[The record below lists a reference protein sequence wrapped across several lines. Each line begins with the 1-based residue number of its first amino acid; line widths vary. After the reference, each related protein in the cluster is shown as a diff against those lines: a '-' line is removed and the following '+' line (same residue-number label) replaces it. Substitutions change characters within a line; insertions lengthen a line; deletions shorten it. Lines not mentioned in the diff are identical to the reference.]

1 MCSQARSQTLLNF
14 QSSIRTPSA
23 TLTQTH
29 SISGHSTKINR
40 KPVFHVFCDDDIHQV
55 KSTADTANHR
65 APKSSHALQTVV
77 NNKENQVPELNNR
90 SISASRQPT
99 RPSTRSRV
107 LGDKTLLAS
116 ASVNCVDKWD
126 SIIPFAPCRSPSTK
140 STKLHPIKT
149 QTSKARVNPSLQA
162 SNENQ
167 KKTKITSPHTKS
179 AKRLSS
185 HLYCPSSENTH
196 PGTTQAHDLDN
207 GLNELVSKLEALRT
221 TDEEAYE
228 ILEPLPPNATCP
240 GAPKIPSSF
249 TMPLYVADDDCC
261 EDDQVA
267 ELKSPISHQMSP
279 LAEVTEAFTGLQGGW
294 SPPLETLS
302 PVMQGHSFDIPPFSY
317 PSTESDGDLIP
328 AQPHTFRRHESVS
341 VSAGPSGEQPTR
353 VRSQGPLRI

>member
-14 QSSIRTPSA
+14 QPDPYP
-23 TLTQTH
+23 
-29 SISGHSTKINR
+29 ISYADPNALNLRPFDQNQSET
-40 KPVFHVFCDDDIHQV
+40 VFHVFCDDDIHQA
-55 KSTADTANHR
+55 KSTADIANHR
-65 APKSSHALQTVV
+65 APKSSTLY
-77 NNKENQVPELNNR
+77 
-90 SISASRQPT
+90 
-99 RPSTRSRV
+99 RPS
-107 LGDKTLLAS
+107 LGLRELRRQVGLHHSLRALPLTFDQVHQATPDQDSNIQGPRK
-116 ASVNCVDKWD
+116 SV
-126 SIIPFAPCRSPSTK
+126 P
-140 STKLHPIKT
+140 
-149 QTSKARVNPSLQA
+149 QA

-167 KKTKITSPHTKS
+167 KNEKITSPHTKS

-353 VRSQGPLRI
+353 VRSKGPLRI

>member
-65 APKSSHALQTVV
+65 APKSSTLY
-77 NNKENQVPELNNR
+77 
-90 SISASRQPT
+90 
-99 RPSTRSRV
+99 RPSVGFRELRRQVGLHHSLRALPLTFDQVHQATPDQDSNIQGPR
-107 LGDKTLLAS
+107 K
-116 ASVNCVDKWD
+116 SV
-126 SIIPFAPCRSPSTK
+126 
-140 STKLHPIKT
+140 
-149 QTSKARVNPSLQA
+149 LQA

-267 ELKSPISHQMSP
+267 ELKSPSHIKCPLWPRSP
-279 LAEVTEAFTGLQGGW
+279 RHL
-294 SPPLETLS
+294 P
-302 PVMQGHSFDIPPFSY
+302 DYKPPFPTHPPNQMAISSPHNPTHSVVTNQY
-317 PSTESDGDLIP
+317 PYPLVHPANNPLGYDLK
-328 AQPHTFRRHESVS
+328 V
-341 VSAGPSGEQPTR
+341 
-353 VRSQGPLRI
+353 L